1 MSSGS
6 LALTSILRSFV
17 LERTSDSR
25 WRAPSVHNEKRP
37 VILGGQLLG
46 QMILAATAARPG
58 KRVKSLQVVFV
69 RAGSV
74 ASPVELDV
82 ATLHDGRALGTLSV
96 TASQGERLLAPGL
109 ALMDTGEPDV
119 IRHQPPMPDVPDAD
133 EVRPARLMTE
143 EGTELR
149 IVGDVDIR
157 TSAATGPAEL
167 QVWARFDTAPLGNGG
182 TDQAVHQALL
192 SWWTDPLLIGAAM
205 RPHEGFGQEQAHET
219 LSTGVLTHAITFHEE
234 SDASQW
240 HLFTNE
246 SIHAGHGRTYGTGSV
261 FGRDGRLVASFAQES
276 MIRRFR
282 AGDPRRGAAVG
293 AM

>member
-6 LALTSILRSFV
+6 LALPPILRSFV
-17 LERTSDSR
+17 LERTGDSQ
-25 WRAPSVHNEKRP
+25 WRAPSVQNEKRP

-46 QMILAATAARPG
+46 QMILAATAALPG
-58 KRVKSLQVVFV
+58 KQVKSLQVVFA

-74 ASPVELDV
+74 ASPVELNV
-82 ATLHDGRALGTLSV
+82 ATLHDGRTLGTVSV
-96 TASQGERLLAPGL
+96 TACQGERLLAPGL
-109 ALMDTGEPDV
+109 ALMDVGEPDV
-119 IRHQPPMPDVPDAD
+119 IRHQPQMPDVPDAD
-133 EVRPARLMTE
+133 EVPSAQMMIE

-149 IVGDVDIR
+149 IVGNVDIR

-167 QVWARFDTAPLGNGG
+167 QVWARFEVGS
-182 TDQAVHQALL
+182 TDRAVHQALL

-234 SDASQW
+234 SDASGW
-240 HLFTNE
+240 HLFANE
-246 SIHAGHGRTYGTGSV
+246 SIHAGHGRTYGTGHV

-282 AGDPRRGAAVG
+282 ADDPRRGTALG